1 MPSRLD
7 EMAFPDSG
15 NADFAAEAK
24 ESSNVNGCLVFS
36 VWFPPRAIEE
46 PKLPWT
52 TFLLSSKAPFGERR
66 VGLSSPCAN
75 SIVEDLIF
83 KAKQL
88 GAHHFVSELS
98 SRVVKLLFAT
108 SVLLVLKILCQLSVS
123 LRSGAME
130 RSSSSYTFEARS
142 RVFCLCNIEAPL
154 VTSWTEENPGRRF
167 YGCGLYKD
175 IGTKGCNFFQWHDPV
190 GNNRQKKIIVGL
202 MKEVDELK
210 LREKDLQTMISEM
223 KMKEKCLWI
232 VLVLKNLMNH
242 FSHAFTCGM
251 AQFGSL
257 CRAEKILSYISNNV
271 YKELRRGCYG
281 YQGSRFTKH

>member
-1 MPSRLD
+1 
-7 EMAFPDSG
+7 
-15 NADFAAEAK
+15 
-24 ESSNVNGCLVFS
+24 
-36 VWFPPRAIEE
+36 
-46 PKLPWT
+46 
-52 TFLLSSKAPFGERR
+52 
-66 VGLSSPCAN
+66 
-75 SIVEDLIF
+75 
-83 KAKQL
+83 
-88 GAHHFVSELS
+88 
-98 SRVVKLLFAT
+98 
-108 SVLLVLKILCQLSVS
+108 
-123 LRSGAME
+123 ME

-232 VLVLKNLMNH
+232 VLVV
-242 FSHAFTCGM
+242 C
-251 AQFGSL
+251 
-257 CRAEKILSYISNNV
+257 
-271 YKELRRGCYG
+271 
-281 YQGSRFTKH
+281 